1 MWGNYAH
8 AMPLLYLLCSNMFI
22 YHFAEEHQRMDLFF
36 LPGTSLT
43 LRKDP
48 TYFLAFSWVV
58 GLLSGMIIS
67 LGHYPTTASLMR
79 LAPTA
84 QVSIVSLISAI
95 SLTLFLSATAVYYS
109 QAWLLIPIV
118 FSKAFIYA
126 FVCAG
131 VLASWGSAGWL
142 LQLLL
147 IFSDTMMLPVLW
159 LFWLRACR
167 QAGKSAISGIIPA
180 VSAGFL
186 ICSIDLRFISPFLTD
201 LLSL

>member
-1 MWGNYAH
+1 M
-8 AMPLLYLLCSNMFI
+8 
-22 YHFAEEHQRMDLFF
+22 ELFF
-36 LPGTSLT
+36 LSGNASI

-48 TYFLAFSWVV
+48 TPFLAFSWFT
-58 GLLSGMIIS
+58 GLLFGMIVS
-67 LGHYPTTASLMR
+67 LEHFPTTASLMR
-79 LAPTA
+79 LAPTV

-95 SLTLFLSATAVYYS
+95 SFPLLLSATAVFCFGP
-109 QAWLLIPIV
+109 WLLIPIV
-118 FSKAFIYA
+118 FAKAFGYT

-131 VLASWGSAGWL
+131 VLASWGGAGWL

-147 IFSDTMMLPVLW
+147 IFSDTLMLPVLW

-167 QAGKSAISGIIPA
+167 QEGRSVLSAIIPA